1 LEEAKQQVVLD
12 NLNTIETVIVSSEE
26 LINPEQYKISE
37 YKPLKKS
44 DLDIN

>member
-1 LEEAKQQVVLD
+1 MD
-12 NLNTIETVIVSSEE
+12 NLNTIETVIVASED

-37 YKPLKKS
+37 YKPKQKS